1 MWALR
6 RYFRVGA
13 TRWSWRRLSS
23 LVALLHGGPVG
34 VQSEKSLR
42 KARAI
47 SVAAVHVMRNHIRVD
62 DSTHRRAFVQF
73 SESRACV
80 DISAFCGRW
89 TVEVSCV
96 RRWAN
101 LDRGESRNS
110 GHYKLRLPY
119 LVLLVE
125 YMLQQLRRGC
135 HSSNLSQLKSKVEFC
150 NESNKT
156 TEIQGR

>member
-1 MWALR
+1 
-6 RYFRVGA
+6 
-13 TRWSWRRLSS
+13 
-23 LVALLHGGPVG
+23 
-34 VQSEKSLR
+34 
-42 KARAI
+42 
-47 SVAAVHVMRNHIRVD
+47 MRNHIRVD

-110 GHYKLRLPY
+110 GRYKLKLPY
-119 LVLLVE
+119 LGPPCGVYVIAVE
-125 YMLQQLRRGC
+125 ARMPQF
-135 HSSNLSQLKSKVEFC
+135 KSV
-150 NESNKT
+150 T
-156 TEIQGR
+156 TKK